1 MMVAFIDAHRETY
14 GVEPICAL
22 VPIAPSTYSER
33 QARQVRPHA
42 TVSAGAA
49 RRLAEG

>member
-33 QARQVRPHA
+33 QARQVDPTRRSARARPG
-42 TVSAGAA
+42 SSES
-49 RRLAEG
+49 L